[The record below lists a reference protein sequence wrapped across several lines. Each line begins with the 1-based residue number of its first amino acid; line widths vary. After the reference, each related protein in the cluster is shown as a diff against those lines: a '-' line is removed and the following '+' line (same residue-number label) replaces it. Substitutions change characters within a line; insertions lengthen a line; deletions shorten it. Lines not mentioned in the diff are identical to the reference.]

1 MCKEVDYSVWSRSNL
16 FKIICYFKYLLGLYL
31 YENESPTT
39 FQALKDQGKLFKD
52 AKVPIY
58 GIGIQS
64 HFKDAHLDITEIK
77 VLDILNYLS
86 LLLSIDSDSNS

>member
-1 MCKEVDYSVWSRSNL
+1 M
-16 FKIICYFKYLLGLYL
+16 KY
-31 YENESPTT
+31 

-64 HFKDAHLDITEIK
+64 HIKDAHLDITKIK
-77 VLDILNYLS
+77 VYILS
-86 LLLSIDSDSNS
+86 DLLVS